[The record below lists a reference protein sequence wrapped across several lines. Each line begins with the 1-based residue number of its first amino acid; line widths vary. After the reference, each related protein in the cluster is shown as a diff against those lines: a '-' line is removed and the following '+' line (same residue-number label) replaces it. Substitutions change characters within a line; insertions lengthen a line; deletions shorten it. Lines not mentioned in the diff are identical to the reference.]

1 VIIMP
6 GTKQVNVGSLKVGQY
21 VMIDGVPC
29 EIVDISVSKPGKHG
43 GAKARVV
50 GIGIFEKVKKE
61 FVAPTSSK
69 VEVPI
74 IDRRRGQVLA
84 LMGDMVQIMDLETYE
99 TLELPIPEG
108 IEGLEPGGEVEYIE
122 AVGQYKIT
130 RVINK

>member
-1 VIIMP
+1 MP

-84 LMGDMVQIMDLETYE
+84 IVGETAQIMDLETYE

-108 IEGLEPGGEVEYIE
+108 IELEPGGEVEYIE
-122 AVGQYKIT
+122 AVGQYKIV
-130 RVINK
+130 RAINK

>member
-1 VIIMP
+1 MP

-50 GIGIFEKVKKE
+50 GIGIFEKIKKE

-74 IDRRRGQVLA
+74 IDRRKGQVLA
-84 LMGDMVQIMDLETYE
+84 LMGDMVQIMDLQTYE
-99 TLELPIPEG
+99 TLELPIPED

-130 RVINK
+130 RVIGGK

>member
-1 VIIMP
+1 MP

-29 EIVDISVSKPGKHG
+29 EIVDISISKSGKHG

-50 GIGIFEKVKKE
+50 GIGIFDKVKKE
-61 FVAPTSSK
+61 FVAPTSAK

-74 IDRRRGQVLA
+74 IDRRKGQVLA
-84 LMGDMVQIMDLETYE
+84 VVGDTVQIMDLQTYE

-108 IEGLEPGGEVEYIE
+108 LELEPGKEVEYIE

-130 RVINK
+130 RVFS